1 MSIFTFW
8 STQLTLTVSLEK
20 YHAERCLCFKLT
32 WGGRG
37 HSIART
43 RPCPRKWWGG
53 GWCSGSSDWSGSGG
67 STRPAPRRRS
77 AASPGRPQCSPGP
90 SCRSRRRRSGQ
101 TPPPPGTESS
111 AAAPF
116 PPPSSLPHA
125 QWSLGHNRNKTV
137 WLVCGKYFLH

>member
-1 MSIFTFW
+1 M
-8 STQLTLTVSLEK
+8 EK
-20 YHAERCLCFKLT
+20 YHTERCLLFKLT
-32 WGGRG
+32 SGGRE
-37 HSIART
+37 HSIAPT

-53 GWCSGSSDWSGSGG
+53 GWCSGSSDWSGSGD

-77 AASPGRPQCSPGP
+77 AASPGRPRCSPGP
-90 SCRSRRRRSGQ
+90 SCRSRGRRSGR

-125 QWSLGHNRNKTV
+125 QWSLGHNRNGAGCCEISSLTRV
-137 WLVCGKYFLH
+137 WQIFFTLIWMSECL